1 MRSLLHGERVA
12 DRDMRRI
19 LVLSILLALLL
30 AGCATTNT
38 PAPGTKAIKAG
49 TEAKYPPFEDLVSG
63 AIVGFDIDM
72 FNEVAKRAHFNVSY
86 QNAGFEDIIP
96 SVQNGQ
102 FDVGLS
108 AFTINDARKQQV
120 DFSVSYYDNALLV
133 ATKADNTAI
142 KNESDLKPG
151 TVRVCTQGGTTSED
165 YLRGKGYANET
176 MTLLPDFPSC
186 GAALTRGDV
195 QALMIDR
202 AAVRDLISKSGGT
215 MKGAFEIAVD
225 EHFGIAV
232 KKGNAD
238 LLSKINTAIASMKT
252 DGKLQ
257 TIADKWKV

>member
-1 MRSLLHGERVA
+1 
-12 DRDMRRI
+12 MRRI
-19 LVLSILLALLL
+19 FAFTLLAALLL
-30 AGCATTNT
+30 AGCANT
-38 PAPGTKAIKAG
+38 PAPGTGKNIPSTVKVG
-49 TEAKYPPFEDLVSG
+49 TEAKYPPFEDLVNG
-63 AIVGFDIDM
+63 KTEGFDIDM
-72 FNEVAKRAHFNVSY
+72 FNEVAKRAGFNASY

-102 FDVGLS
+102 FDVGVS
-108 AFTINDARKQQV
+108 AFTITDARRQQV

-133 ATKADNTAI
+133 ATKSDNTGITKEA
-142 KNESDLKPG
+142 DLKAG

-165 YLRGKGYANET
+165 YLRAHGYANDT

-195 QALMIDR
+195 QAIMIDR

-215 MKGAFEIAVD
+215 MRSAFEIAVD

-232 KKGNAD
+232 KKGNTD
-238 LLSKINTAIASMKT
+238 LLSAINTAIASMKS
-252 DGKLQ
+252 DGTLQ